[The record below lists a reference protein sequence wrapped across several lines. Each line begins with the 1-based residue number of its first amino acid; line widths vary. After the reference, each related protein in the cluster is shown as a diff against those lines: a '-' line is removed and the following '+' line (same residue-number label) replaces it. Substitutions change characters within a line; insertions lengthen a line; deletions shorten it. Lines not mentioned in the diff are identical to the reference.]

1 MTAIDTLF
9 KVINIL
15 PLPNNNILL
24 DLVPSYHG
32 EE

>member
-15 PLPNNNILL
+15 PLPNKQHFIRSGTI
-24 DLVPSYHG
+24 VPW
-32 EE
+32 